1 MEIIIIASA
10 LFGIMIGWVLG
21 CLIKKAEIKDTK
33 NLVNEVNKLAN
44 ELTKVKR
51 ERDYEKSMNIHWFNE
66 YERVRN
72 EHYRKMSELR
82 KQTDFFAADGID
94 KFVEMRRLKSE
105 CSEAVK
111 YAMKMSHPD
120 NNGNAEDFMKF
131 RKLYKKITE

>member
-21 CLIKKAEIKDTK
+21 YLIKKAEIKDSRA
-33 NLVNEVNKLAN
+33 LVSKVN
-44 ELTKVKR
+44 ELTQKLAEAEKQR
-51 ERDYEKSMNIHWFNE
+51 DCERTQSVYWFNE
-66 YERVRN
+66 YERERN
-72 EHYRKMSELR
+72 KHYREMSELHN
-82 KQTDFFAADGID
+82 QTDHFASKGIEM
-94 KFVEMRRLKSE
+94 FNEMRRLKSE